1 MNIKEYTAKLP
12 ADSRKLVMALSALV
26 MKAVPDAE
34 AAIKWGQPVFS
45 KGGPF
50 CYIKPAK
57 SYVNIGFW
65 RGTSL
70 KDPGKVLQGDGD
82 KMRHVKIHGPADLKE
97 KVLRPLIRQSADANQ
112 KRGDPTKNKP

>member
-1 MNIKEYTAKLP
+1 MTIKEYAAKLP
-12 ADSRKLVMALSALV
+12 ADTKKLVRELTDMV

-57 SYVNIGFW
+57 SRVNIGFW
-65 RGTSL
+65 WGTKL
-70 KDPGKVLQGDGD
+70 KDPEKVLEGDGD
-82 KMRHVKIHGPADLKE
+82 KMRHVKIHGPVDLKE
-97 KVLRPLIRQSADANQ
+97 KVLVPLIRQSAEANA
-112 KRGDPTKNKP
+112 KFGNPTKNKA